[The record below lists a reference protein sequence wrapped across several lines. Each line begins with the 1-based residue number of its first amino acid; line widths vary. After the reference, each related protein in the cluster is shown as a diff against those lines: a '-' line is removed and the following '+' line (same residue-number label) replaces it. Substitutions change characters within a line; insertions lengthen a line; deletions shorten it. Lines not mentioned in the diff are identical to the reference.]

1 MIYWHKSFSGTKKRE
16 DFYYKIYNQYNVY
29 TNKQLLEKRAWLQVD
44 DKVNVRMSVLLLKV
58 LIFIIGF
65 MFLNEL
71 LVLVKP
77 EYQII
82 GVIDGSLL
90 AEFAKKVRQQCPLL
104 DRIFW
109 VLVIAMILFLI
120 RQIILIENNLKFYII
135 ETILDGRERNILHH
149 RKKRY

>member
-1 MIYWHKSFSGTKKRE
+1 M
-16 DFYYKIYNQYNVY
+16 
-29 TNKQLLEKRAWLQVD
+29 QVD